1 MSALKENIIA
11 VKESADI
18 ADYIDSFGVPLKS
31 GNPLMGTCP
40 FHQDST
46 PSFAVY
52 PSSQTYYCF
61 GCQESGDI
69 ITFAQKMGAAPDV
82 VEAVR
87 VIAGQYNVTLKD
99 DDDEHNSFDY
109 QGVRAV
115 LEDTHTFF
123 RYSYRQLDD
132 AHPAK
137 RMVADRKLQQAPVFG
152 YAPAGFTT
160 LWDALRSRG
169 HTERNILD
177 SGVCGRTKDGRVYGF
192 WRNRLMFTIFSAS
205 GAVTGFSGRKL
216 DENDRGGKYVNSR
229 ATPVFDKRR
238 NLYTGDVARA
248 RAMAQETQVAYVVE
262 GQFDVVSLCASGLM
276 NTFAPSGTAFT
287 REQGD
292 LLRRYVTDAGRVVFC
307 FDGDSAGVKAAQHVL
322 ESGHGNA
329 ASSYVVEL
337 PEGNDPSDM
346 FVQHGPTVLKEYVS
360 SRQVPLVSFVI
371 GKIAE
376 QHDVSTV
383 AGQES
388 FVAQCAQAVKNITS
402 MVAYRAAVAEIALM
416 GRVDVDVVK
425 QVCDA
430 ARSLKRS
437 HPSPAPRPAAG
448 EVVPQAGSEKDKVIA
463 NKIARDPLYKT
474 AASYLRMLSTVP
486 ELHADVSP
494 GDVPKDLR
502 ALAEEISAS
511 SGVLLPEKS
520 QLPLCADIVYGS
532 GGTVFRPEPPGQD
545 VEDVRSRAAY
555 LRQRVQSL
563 LDRRVKQREI
573 NHNVAVLKMDSSLTA
588 LEKVTN

>member
-1 MSALKENIIA
+1 MGTLKDNIIA

-18 ADYIDSFGVPLKS
+18 ADYIDSFGVPLKP
-31 GNPLMGTCP
+31 GNPLMGPCP

-87 VIAGQYNVTLKD
+87 ALAGQYNVTLKEE
-99 DDDEHNSFDY
+99 DDEHTSFDY

-123 RYSYRQLDD
+123 QYSYRQLDA

-137 RMVADRKLQQAPVFG
+137 RMVADRKLQRAPVFG
-152 YAPAGFTT
+152 YAPAGYTT

-169 HTERNILD
+169 HSEKNILD

-216 DENDRGGKYVNSR
+216 DENDRGGKYINSR

-262 GQFDVVSLCASGLM
+262 GQFDVVSLCVSGLM

-292 LLRRYVTDAGRVVFC
+292 LLRRYVTDAGRIVFC

-322 ESGHGNA
+322 ESGHGNV

-346 FVQHGPTVLKEYVS
+346 FVQHGPAALKEYVS

-376 QHDVSTV
+376 QHDVATV

-430 ARSLKRS
+430 ARTLKHGTPRQAA
-437 HPSPAPRPAAG
+437 HPATG
-448 EVVPQAGSEKDKVIA
+448 EVTPEAGSEADKVLA
-463 NKIARDPLYKT
+463 DKIARDPLYKT
-474 AASYLRMLSTVP
+474 AASYLRMLSSVP
-486 ELHADVSP
+486 ELRVAVSP
-494 GDVPKDLR
+494 GDVPQDLR
-502 ALAEEISAS
+502 VLAEEISAA
-511 SGVLLPEKS
+511 SGVLVPEKS
-520 QLPLCADIVYGS
+520 RLPLSANIVYGS
-532 GGTVFRPEPPGQD
+532 GGSVFRPEPPGRD
-545 VEDVRSRAAY
+545 ADHVRSRAAY

-563 LDRRVKQREI
+563 LARRVKQREI
-573 NHNVAVLKMDSSLTA
+573 NHNVAVLKMDSSLSA

>member
-1 MSALKENIIA
+1 MGALKENIIA

-18 ADYIDSFGVPLKS
+18 ADYIDSFGVPLKP
-31 GNPLMGTCP
+31 GNPLMGSCP

-87 VIAGQYNVTLKD
+87 MIAGQYNVTLKE
-99 DDDEHNSFDY
+99 DDDEHDSFDY
-109 QGVRAV
+109 HGVRAV
-115 LEDTHTFF
+115 LDDTHKFF
-123 RYSYRQLDD
+123 QYSYRQLDET
-132 AHPAK
+132 HPAK
-137 RMVADRKLQQAPVFG
+137 RMVAARKLERAPVFG

-169 HTERNILD
+169 HSEKNILD
-177 SGVCGRTKDGRVYGF
+177 SGVCGQTKDGRVYGF

-216 DENDRGGKYVNSR
+216 DENDHGGKYVNSR

-238 NLYTGDVARA
+238 NLYTGDVALA
-248 RAMAQETQVAYVVE
+248 RAKAQETQTAYVVE
-262 GQFDVVSLCASGLM
+262 GQFDVVSLCSAGLM

-292 LLRRYVTDAGRVVFC
+292 LLRRYVTDAGRIVFC
-307 FDGDSAGVKAAQHVL
+307 FDSDSAGVKAAQHVL
-322 ESGHGNA
+322 EAGFGNIT
-329 ASSYVVEL
+329 SSYVVEL

-346 FVQHGPTVLKEYVS
+346 FVQYGPTVLKEYVS

-371 GKIAE
+371 GKIVE

-388 FVAQCAQAVKNITS
+388 FVSQSAQAIKNITS
-402 MVAYRAAVAEIALM
+402 MVAYRGAVAEIALL
-416 GRVDVDVVK
+416 GRVDVDAVK

-430 ARSLKRS
+430 ARSLKHNNS
-437 HPSPAPRPAAG
+437 KPAPKSSGYAVTP
-448 EVVPQAGSEKDKVIA
+448 EAGSETDKVLA
-463 NKIARDPLYKT
+463 DKIVRDPLYKT
-474 AASYLRMLSTVP
+474 AASYLRILSSVP
-486 ELHADVSP
+486 ELRSEVSP
-494 GDVPKDLR
+494 DDVPEDLR
-502 ALAEEISAS
+502 VLVEEISS
-511 SGVLLPEKS
+511 TSGVLLPEKS
-520 QLPLCADIVYGS
+520 QLPLTANIVYGS
-532 GGTVFRPEPPGQD
+532 GGSVFRPTPPGQD
-545 VEDVRSRAAY
+545 VDDVRSRAVY

-563 LDRRVKQREI
+563 LARRVKQREI
-573 NHNVAVLKMDSSLTA
+573 NHNVAVLKMDSSLSA
-588 LEKVTN
+588 LEKVAH

>member
-31 GNPLMGTCP
+31 GNPLMGPCP

-61 GCQESGDI
+61 GCRESGDI

-87 VIAGQYNVTLKD
+87 VIAGQYNVTLKEE
-99 DDDEHNSFDY
+99 DDEHASFDY

-123 RYSYRQLDD
+123 QYSYRQLDD

-137 RMVADRKLQQAPVFG
+137 RMVADRKLQRAPVFG

-169 HTERNILD
+169 HSEKNILD

-248 RAMAQETQVAYVVE
+248 RAMAQETQTAYVVE
-262 GQFDVVSLCASGLM
+262 GQFDVVSLCAAGLM

-292 LLRRYVTDAGRVVFC
+292 LLRRYVTDAGRIVFC

-322 ESGHGNA
+322 ESGHGNIG
-329 ASSYVVEL
+329 SSYVVEL
-337 PEGNDPSDM
+337 PEGMDPSDL
-346 FVQHGPTVLKEYVS
+346 FVQHGPAALKEHVS

-388 FVAQCAQAVKNITS
+388 FVAQCAQAIKNITS
-402 MVAYRAAVAEIALM
+402 MVAYRAAVAEIAFT
-416 GRVDVDVVK
+416 GRVDVDAVK

-430 ARSLKRS
+430 ARTRRGDT
-437 HPSPAPRPAAG
+437 PRPEPHPA
-448 EVVPQAGSEKDKVIA
+448 VVAPEAGSEADKVLA
-463 NKIARDPLYKT
+463 DKIARDPLYKML
-474 AASYLRMLSTVP
+474 ASYLRMLSTMP
-486 ELHADVSP
+486 ELRAEVSP
-494 GDVPKDLR
+494 GDVPQDLR
-502 ALAEEISAS
+502 VLAEEISAAH
-511 SGVLLPEKS
+511 GVLLPEAS
-520 QLPLCADIVYGS
+520 RLPLSADIVYGT
-532 GGTVFRPEPPGQD
+532 GGSVFRPSPPGQD
-545 VEDVRSRAAY
+545 VEHVKERAAY
-555 LRQRVQSL
+555 LRGRAQSL
-563 LDRRVKQREI
+563 LARRMRQQEI
-573 NHNVAVLKMDSSLTA
+573 NHNVAVLKMDSSLSA
-588 LEKVTN
+588 LEKVTS